1 MRAIWPAALNFV
13 VGLALVLVAHGF
25 LHNVGIGLCVAS
37 GAIALFGWFS
47 QRQSRRADLMR
58 KR

>member
-1 MRAIWPAALNFV
+1 MRAIWLAALDFV
-13 VGLALVLVAHGF
+13 VGLTLALVAHGF

-37 GAIALFGWFS
+37 GAIALFGWSS
-47 QRQSRRADLMR
+47 QRQSSRADLMR